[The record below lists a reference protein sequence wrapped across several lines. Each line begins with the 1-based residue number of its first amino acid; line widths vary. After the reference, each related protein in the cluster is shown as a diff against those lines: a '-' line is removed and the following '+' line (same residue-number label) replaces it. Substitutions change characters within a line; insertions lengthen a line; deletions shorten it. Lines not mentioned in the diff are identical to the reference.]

1 MDFLTAELRAGELAP
16 VLLGN
21 SNYTKTVSKHFFER
35 HGIISHI
42 FCARMPF
49 WGRFSLT
56 AKHHTVAGFENDEL
70 LLIAL
75 LDFAAGAQNKDV
87 ILFLIPGTDSAGQ
100 FIRRNRER
108 LEPHFVLADAQS
120 LSELIG

>member
-1 MDFLTAELRAGELAP
+1 MDFLATELYAGELAP

-21 SNYTKTVSKHFFER
+21 SNYTKIVSKRFFDR
-35 HGIISHI
+35 HDMISHI
-42 FCARMPF
+42 FCGKAPF
-49 WGRFSLT
+49 WSRLSLT
-56 AKHHTVAGFENDEL
+56 AKYHTVAGFENDEL

-108 LEPHFVLADAQS
+108 LEPHFVFADAQS

>member
-1 MDFLTAELRAGELAP
+1 MDFLATELHAGELAP

-21 SNYTKTVSKHFFER
+21 SNYAKIVSKRFFDR
-35 HGIISHI
+35 HDMISHI
-42 FCARMPF
+42 FCGKAPF
-49 WGRFSLT
+49 WSRLSLT
-56 AKHHTVAGFENDEL
+56 AKYHTVAGFENDEL

-108 LEPHFVLADAQS
+108 LEPHFVFADAQS

>member
-1 MDFLTAELRAGELAP
+1 MDFLATELYAGELAP

-21 SNYTKTVSKHFFER
+21 SNYAKIVSKRFFDR
-35 HGIISHI
+35 HDMISHI
-42 FCARMPF
+42 FCGKAPF
-49 WGRFSLT
+49 WSRLSLT
-56 AKHHTVAGFENDEL
+56 AKYHTVAGFENDEL

-108 LEPHFVLADAQS
+108 LEPHFVFADAQS